1 MAVDSNP
8 LFVKTTLSYS
18 TPPANGER
26 PYRNT
31 FPDPTTG
38 KYGTNLQPHLAS
50 EIPIENVRGKE
61 SLYTLDTAGF
71 QFFSGYPT
79 KLSYEGFEDE
89 EEIKKVYYPE
99 SEELIKKLTGAT
111 RVVFFD
117 HSECV
122 VFPDLREGQ

>member
-1 MAVDSNP
+1 MAIDSNP
-8 LFVKTTLSYS
+8 SIVKATLSYNI
-18 TPPANGER
+18 PPANGER

-31 FPDPTTG
+31 FPDATTG
-38 KYGTNLQPHLAS
+38 KYGTNLEPHLVS
-50 EIPIENVRGKE
+50 DVPIENVRGKE
-61 SLYTLDTAGF
+61 SSYTLDTSGF

-89 EEIKKVYYPE
+89 EEIKRVYYPE

-117 HSECV
+117 HSEPV
-122 VFPDLREGQ
+122 VFLDLPEG